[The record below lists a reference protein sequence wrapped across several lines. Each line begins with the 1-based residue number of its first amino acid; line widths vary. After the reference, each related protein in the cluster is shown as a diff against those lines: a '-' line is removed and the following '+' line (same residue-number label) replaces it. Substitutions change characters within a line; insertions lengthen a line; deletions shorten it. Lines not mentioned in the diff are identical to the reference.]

1 MPNSDQEA
9 ISHRKLLTE
18 KTLSEQLRLSDR
30 EIEERKILLGLD
42 QEKIQLLLAC
52 KPVILRHL
60 DRIADEFYQR
70 QMAIP
75 EIELLIGDAETFKRL
90 HASMRR
96 YITELFEGYYDR
108 EYVNKRLRIGK
119 VHKRIG
125 VSPKLYISAVLL
137 LEEILQR
144 HITKQLG
151 GDGKCDEC
159 ISHREALHTL
169 LMFDIQ
175 LVFDTYINSLITEV
189 DSAKYEVE
197 KYAASLEATVAER
210 TRQLEELSRK
220 DALTG
225 LYNQRSFYEILRTT
239 LSQAEAN
246 GELVS
251 VVYFDLNNFKQLND
265 AQGHQAGD
273 NLLTLIGHTVQ
284 ECIREP
290 DIACRYGGD
299 EFTIIMPRTGSKEAQ
314 AICERIAEAFQQS
327 DNRGVSLSIG
337 IGQAGPQSYPGMDEL
352 VRLADNAMYDS
363 KAQSKKQPGDF
374 ITLARQDN

>member
-1 MPNSDQEA
+1 MPNDELEA
-9 ISHRKLLTE
+9 PSHRKLLTE

-30 EIEERKILLGLD
+30 EIDERKTLLGLD
-42 QEKIQLLLAC
+42 SEKIELLLAC

-60 DRIADEFYQR
+60 DSIVDEFYQR

-96 YITELFEGYYDR
+96 YICELFEGYYDR

-144 HITKQLG
+144 HLTKAF
-151 GDGKCDEC
+151 GDEGACEQC
-159 ISHREALHTL
+159 ISHRDALHTL

-210 TRQLEELSRK
+210 TRQLEELSQK

-225 LYNQRSFYEILRTT
+225 LYNQRTFYENLRSV
-239 LSQAEAN
+239 LSQAEASSDIFS
-246 GELVS
+246 L
-251 VVYFDLNNFKQLND
+251 VYFDLNNFKQLND
-265 AQGHQAGD
+265 AHGHQAGD
-273 NLLTLIGHTVQ
+273 NILVLISDMVRNI
-284 ECIREP
+284 IRQQ
-290 DIACRYGGD
+290 DIPCRYGGD
-299 EFTIIMPRTGSKEAQ
+299 EFCIIMPRTKAEEAET
-314 AICERIAEAFQQS
+314 ICQRISEAFQQS

-337 IGQAGPQSYPGMDEL
+337 IAQAGPLTYPGMDEL
-352 VRLADNAMYDS
+352 VRIADNAMYDAKAKS
-363 KAQSKKQPGDF
+363 KQQPGDY
-374 ITLARQDN
+374 ITMAMHDD